1 MNSWKHLNGRENS
14 EEMKKMIGKK
24 KTTVLLRKRKNGKE
38 RERGNIWNPV
48 NLQREVHAF
57 GYNFKWTTYLMTV
70 FLVIFLL
77 GAVGVFYKLK
87 FGLFVLTLAVMFA
100 FVPVF
105 IIDMYRRMYEQ
116 RRFAD
121 VTDYMEQVL
130 YAFRKE
136 RRVLGALRECYGAM
150 PDGMMRRTVAEA
162 IAYIEQ
168 GEAKTEQ
175 GVTYEALE
183 KIEKAYEC
191 SKLHMVHELLIHTEE
206 RGGDAESSIVLLL
219 EDLECWKRSVYG
231 LQGNKKKSHMD
242 NIMSII
248 MAVLVCGI
256 DMYVMDMVKEMA
268 GKGTEI
274 GIFEMPAVQIS
285 SFVFLI
291 ACIFIFYMSTKKLVK
306 DWLQRD
312 TSDEKAVLNSYTY
325 LKKYDEKRETKR
337 SLLFALPLFAAAL
350 LCYLWLPPAVSV
362 ICILLGVFL
371 LMQHR
376 FSYRMYMRDVQ
387 NALYLAFPEWM
398 MDIALLLQTNNVQV
412 AIAKSAQRAEPILQE
427 ELRQLGERIA
437 ENPGDVKSYTD
448 FCALFQIPEITSCMK
463 MLYSISESGSGDAER
478 QISNLIGQVHK
489 LQEKQT
495 EVKNESIAFSMRM
508 IFFYPVAATSVKLL
522 IDMTAGMLLIF
533 QLFGQLA
540 G

>member
-1 MNSWKHLNGRENS
+1 MTEKRMRKGKIAVIRQR
-14 EEMKKMIGKK
+14 KKEKGSQ
-24 KTTVLLRKRKNGKE
+24 RDRN
-38 RERGNIWNPV
+38 ERGSIWNPA
-48 NLQREVHAF
+48 NLQKEVHAF
-57 GYNFKWTTYLMTV
+57 GYNFKWTTYLLTV
-70 FLVIFLL
+70 FCVVFLL
-77 GAVGVFYKLK
+77 AAVGMFFKLK
-87 FGLFVLTLAVMFA
+87 TVFFVPILLVMVFLM
-100 FVPVF
+100 PVF

-130 YAFRKE
+130 YAFRRE

-150 PDGMMRRTVAEA
+150 PDGMMRRVVGEA

-175 GVTYEALE
+175 GVTCEALE

-191 SKLHMVHELLIHTEE
+191 SKLHMVHELLIYTEE

-248 MAVLVCGI
+248 MAVLICGI
-256 DMYVMDMVKEMA
+256 DMYVMDMVKNMA

-285 SFVFLI
+285 SFAFLI
-291 ACIFIFYMSTKKLVK
+291 ACIFIFYMSTKKLIK

-312 TSDEKAVLNSYTY
+312 VSDEKEVLNAYAY
-325 LKKYDEKRETKR
+325 LKKYDEKSELKR
-337 SLLFALPLFAAAL
+337 SLLFALPVFVASL
-350 LCYLWLPPAVSV
+350 LCYLWLPSAVSV

-376 FSYRMYMRDVQ
+376 FSCRMYMRDVQ

-398 MDIALLLQTNNVQV
+398 MDMALLLQTNNVQV
-412 AIAKSAQRAEPILQE
+412 AIAKSAPRAEPILRE
-427 ELRQLGERIA
+427 ELRQLEERIA

-448 FCALFQIPEITSCMK
+448 FCAMFRVPEITSCMK

-478 QISNLIGQVHK
+478 QIANLIGHVHK
-489 LQEKQT
+489 LQEKQA
-495 EVKNESIAFSMRM
+495 EIKNASIAFSMQM

-522 IDMTAGMLLIF
+522 VDMTAGMLLVF
-533 QLFGQLA
+533 QLFGQIA